1 MRSFSF
7 VIGARPI
14 VTHPGWNRKK
24 QKPKTRSCLSPAG
37 AIAAAELDA
46 ESNACCSQEAEDD
59 CPSAT
64 TLDASEIHDSLGS
77 VLPVEFGPPGRA
89 ALQGQTEPLGE
100 GDRVDGGRT

>member
-1 MRSFSF
+1 ME
-7 VIGARPI
+7 P
-14 VTHPGWNRKK
+14 KK
-24 QKPKTRSCLSPAG
+24 TKAQNE
-37 AIAAAELDA
+37 ELL
-46 ESNACCSQEAEDD
+46 EPCGSHCGSRVRRREQRLLQSEAEDD